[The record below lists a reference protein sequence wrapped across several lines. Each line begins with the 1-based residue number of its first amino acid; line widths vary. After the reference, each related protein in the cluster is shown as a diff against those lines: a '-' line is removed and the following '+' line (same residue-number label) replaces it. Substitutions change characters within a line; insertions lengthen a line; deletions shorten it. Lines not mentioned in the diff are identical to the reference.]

1 MGRGPIIGWTIDR
14 ADRERLLRRF
24 VPRYPRVVA
33 DHVTF
38 GRANEAPDMPA
49 CDRARVVGRADDG
62 EGVEALV
69 VALGGETG
77 RWDGSTYHMTWSLAE
92 GRKPVESNAVIARH
106 GWQAIADGP
115 EVRLTPA
122 EWR

>member
-1 MGRGPIIGWTIDR
+1 MPRIIGWTIDR

-24 VPRYPRVVA
+24 APRYPQVVA

-38 GRANEAPDMPA
+38 GPADAAPPMPEH
-49 CDRARVVGRADDG
+49 DRAHVVGRADDG

-69 VALGGETG
+69 VAVGGRVD
-77 RWDGSTYHMTWSLAE
+77 RWDGSTFHVTWSLAE
-92 GRKPVESNAVIARH
+92 GRKPVESNAVISEH
-106 GWQAIADGP
+106 GWEAIADGP
-115 EVRLTPA
+115 EVRLEPG